1 MSSPRQILPVGY
13 SRIINFRYHWSF
25 PTHPGSYMVRIRS
38 AESVIV
44 RKVLLEHENRF
55 REFPCMHCSSLSKL
69 DCMTG
74 QKNMYLGKMK
84 RIYFDVIVIVVLTLA
99 LVILNQ
105 LDLLGQSAKY
115 MFIPVLAFYFLGQYA
130 ERKFRK

>member
-1 MSSPRQILPVGY
+1 
-13 SRIINFRYHWSF
+13 
-25 PTHPGSYMVRIRS
+25 
-38 AESVIV
+38 
-44 RKVLLEHENRF
+44 
-55 REFPCMHCSSLSKL
+55 
-69 DCMTG
+69 
-74 QKNMYLGKMK
+74 MK

>member
-1 MSSPRQILPVGY
+1 
-13 SRIINFRYHWSF
+13 
-25 PTHPGSYMVRIRS
+25 
-38 AESVIV
+38 
-44 RKVLLEHENRF
+44 
-55 REFPCMHCSSLSKL
+55 
-69 DCMTG
+69 MTG

-130 ERKFRK
+130 ERQFRK